1 MGEKKKV
8 KLFHYTISNKGGEIH
23 GTLPFSHGPTKHS
36 LKDVINAFET
46 HSNLKKNKTVERY
59 KFFTRVQEGELLK
72 EFIID
77 LKILASTCNF
87 STLWES
93 LVHDQ
98 IICGIRDSK
107 LRGNLLKVADL
118 DLDKCVNACR
128 ASKLSKERNRA
139 SRQRQKQS
147 IISLA
152 ETKKEEKKD
161 KRDHGRRDDKDVNRK
176 LILKCKFCRQQHQQ
190 GNYPVYGVGCQK
202 CHKSIHFVSV
212 CMSRR
217 LKPVHTVESHDENA
231 SNYNKIKTVK
241 LNPVDKI
248 NTMAASKFP
257 KHLFATINVGKTP
270 VCFQLDSGASYNII
284 LAKTLENCLGEVELK
299 KTTKRLSMY
308 NRTTVQPLGLCQLEL
323 YYTEN
328 KKVYQ
333 VEFTVLGQ
341 KMHKKWTSFKY
352 VLKTFCP

>member
-1 MGEKKKV
+1 MPGKDGKKKLPCTWTWQWMGEKKKV
-8 KLFHYTISNKGGEIH
+8 KLFHYTISNQGREIY

-107 LRGNLLKVADL
+107 LRGDLLKVDDL

-161 KRDHGRRDDKDVNRK
+161 KRDQGRRDDKDVNRK
-176 LILKCKFCRQQHQQ
+176 LILKCKFCRRQHQQ

-231 SNYNKIKTVK
+231 RNYNKIKTVE

-257 KHLFATINVGKTP
+257 
-270 VCFQLDSGASYNII
+270 
-284 LAKTLENCLGEVELK
+284 
-299 KTTKRLSMY
+299 
-308 NRTTVQPLGLCQLEL
+308 
-323 YYTEN
+323 
-328 KKVYQ
+328 
-333 VEFTVLGQ
+333 
-341 KMHKKWTSFKY
+341 
-352 VLKTFCP
+352 

>member
-1 MGEKKKV
+1 M
-8 KLFHYTISNKGGEIH
+8 
-23 GTLPFSHGPTKHS
+23 
-36 LKDVINAFET
+36 
-46 HSNLKKNKTVERY
+46 
-59 KFFTRVQEGELLK
+59 
-72 EFIID
+72 
-77 LKILASTCNF
+77 
-87 STLWES
+87 
-93 LVHDQ
+93 
-98 IICGIRDSK
+98 
-107 LRGNLLKVADL
+107 

-176 LILKCKFCRQQHQQ
+176 LILKCKFCRRQHQQ

-284 LAKTLENCLGEVELK
+284 LAKTLENCLAEVELK

-323 YYTEN
+323 CYTEN